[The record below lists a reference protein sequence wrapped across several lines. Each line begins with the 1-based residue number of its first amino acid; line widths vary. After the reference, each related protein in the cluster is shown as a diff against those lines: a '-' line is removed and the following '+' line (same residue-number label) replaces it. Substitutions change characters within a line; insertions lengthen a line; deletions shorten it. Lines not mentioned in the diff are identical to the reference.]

1 MLALALGQ
9 ATVAVRVTPSDG
21 SPRTA
26 FTVSFHAPHRTGALG
41 SIQRHDELTG
51 TIAQPAHG
59 CIASFSVRAPDA
71 GAGAQVR
78 VVLLP
83 GARSGSAWCLGT
95 FRGRVDELQA
105 ALCRRGQACPQYVIA
120 RAIGRFSFTVTRPPA
135 GADTTAPSFGG
146 LQRAFA
152 CTPGPQRPG
161 ETTPFTLSWTAASD
175 DRTQRSQIVYDIYE
189 STTPAGERFATP
201 TWTTPPG
208 VTTYRTPGLPS
219 HGTFY
224 FVVRARDQAGNEDA
238 NTVEVHGVDPCL

>member
-1 MLALALGQ
+1 
-9 ATVAVRVTPSDG
+9 VTPSG
-21 SPRTA
+21 GTPETA
-26 FTVSFHAPHRTGALG
+26 FTVSFHALHRTGNQG
-41 SIQRHDELTG
+41 GVTRHDELTG
-51 TIAQPAHG
+51 TVAVAGQRCVG
-59 CIASFSVRAPDA
+59 SFGVRAPDA
-71 GAGAQVR
+71 AAGARVR

-83 GARSGSAWCLGT
+83 RTPRGSAWCVGT
-95 FRGRVDELQA
+95 FHGRVDELQA
-105 ALCRRGQACPQYVIA
+105 PLCGAGLACPQYVIV
-120 RAIGRFSFTVTRPPA
+120 RPIGRFSFTVTRPPP
-135 GADTTAPSFGG
+135 GSDTTPPSFGG

-161 ETTPFTLSWTAASD
+161 ETTPFTLSWTAATD
-175 DRTQRSQIVYDIYE
+175 DRTQSSQIVYDVYE
-189 STTPAGERFATP
+189 STTPAGESFATP